1 LLRDGEIRDCSHVGT
16 KHTKQTTRACRRFI
30 AMKKLADA
38 PVLSSQERHR
48 DEEAAVA
55 KATRGSSETKRQR
68 VS

>member
-1 LLRDGEIRDCSHVGT
+1 
-16 KHTKQTTRACRRFI
+16 
-30 AMKKLADA
+30 MKKLADA

>member
-1 LLRDGEIRDCSHVGT
+1 
-16 KHTKQTTRACRRFI
+16 
-30 AMKKLADA
+30 MKKLADA
-38 PVLSSQERHR
+38 PVLSSRERHR